1 MSLIHKRNKMEADV
15 DRATNELIQ
24 LQQGNY
30 ERYWDVAAR
39 GNNEDQE
46 YE

>member
-1 MSLIHKRNKMEADV
+1 MIRKRNKMEVDV

-24 LQQGNY
+24 LQQENY

-39 GNNEDQE
+39 ANNEDQE